1 MASHQ
6 EPAPAITKP
15 FTLEQNLLRYNEL
28 KLNRVTNKVWTGRIN
43 I

>member
-28 KLNRVTNKVWTGRIN
+28 KLNRVTNKV
-43 I
+43 